1 VSPQVVEGRPQPRVA
16 AGQEAAPAE
25 PPPTV
30 PETGSIARFD
40 RWVDESVAGPMRGH
54 RTADRV
60 FYAASALGDHGLIWL
75 ILAVVRGLTS
85 PDSWR
90 ATMRAAAAIGIE
102 SALVNGPVKW
112 VFRRSRPL
120 PTGVA
125 APHPLRTPRTSSFP
139 SGHATSAFCA
149 ATLLSDGDPA
159 RRPLYFALAAVVAWS
174 RIHVRLH
181 HGSDVIGGV
190 VIGTVLGQVFKRL
203 MPLGGP
209 GRESASRRSG

>member
-1 VSPQVVEGRPQPRVA
+1 VSPQVVEGRPPPAV
-16 AGQEAAPAE
+16 AGQKTAPAD
-25 PPPTV
+25 PPP
-30 PETGSIARFD
+30 IAPGAVGRFD
-40 RWVDESVAGPMRGH
+40 RWVDQSVAGRMRGH
-54 RTADRV
+54 PAADRV

-75 ILAVVRGLTS
+75 ILAVIRGLTS

-90 ATMRAAAAIGIE
+90 ATMRAAGAIGIE

-120 PTGVA
+120 PSGIA
-125 APHPLRTPRTSSFP
+125 SPHPLRTPRTSSFP

-159 RRPLYFALAAVVAWS
+159 RRPLYYALAAVVAWS

-181 HGSDVIGGV
+181 YASDVIGGV
-190 VIGTVLGQVFKRL
+190 VIGTILGQVFKRL
-203 MPLGGP
+203 MPLSGP
-209 GRESASRRSG
+209 RRESPSGRSG